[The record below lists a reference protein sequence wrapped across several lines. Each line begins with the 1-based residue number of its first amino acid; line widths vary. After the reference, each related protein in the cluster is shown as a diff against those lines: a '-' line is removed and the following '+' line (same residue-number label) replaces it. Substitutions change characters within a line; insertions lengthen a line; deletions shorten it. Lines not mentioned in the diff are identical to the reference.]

1 MGCNRSILS
10 MRPYK
15 NETFIKYLQS
25 LYVLQCTLKK
35 FLFYLCGVGFGKIGP
50 TIDAPG
56 FSRLVVRL
64 TDQLPVFHEVEF
76 VARVELSAT
85 HQAGETFQVVHIV
98 LGAAHHLS
106 RGNPLLTAST
116 LSTIASKNRLENTHT
131 LQRSNNYIKASE
143 KKILNIKTCF
153 KYMNAFHKDEVLIVY
168 FS

>member
-1 MGCNRSILS
+1 MGCNRSIVR

-25 LYVLQCTLKK
+25 LYGLQCTLKN

-64 TDQLPVFHEVEF
+64 TDQLPVFHEVEL

-116 LSTIASKNRLENTHT
+116 LSTIASTNRLENAHT
-131 LQRSNNYIKASE
+131 LQRSNKTISKHL
-143 KKILNIKTCF
+143 KKNIKHKNVF
-153 KYMNAFHKDEVLIVY
+153 KLYECIP
-168 FS
+168 